1 MLYLLNKPIIR
12 ESAETTKLR
21 IVYDASLK
29 PTKNSVSLNDCLET
43 DPPLQNWMWDILV
56 RSRFK
61 LILLYGVIEKVFL
74 QIRIL
79 VCERNVMRFRWVKNC
94 DPNQMQ
100 INRFARL
107 VFGLTESLFI
117 FESTLKV
124 HFHNCLTNY
133 PKVIEKI
140 ADDMQCRRFNIRG

>member
-1 MLYLLNKPIIR
+1 
-12 ESAETTKLR
+12 
-21 IVYDASLK
+21 
-29 PTKNSVSLNDCLET
+29 
-43 DPPLQNWMWDILV
+43 
-56 RSRFK
+56 
-61 LILLYGVIEKVFL
+61 
-74 QIRIL
+74 
-79 VCERNVMRFRWVKNC
+79 MRFRWVKNC

-140 ADDMQCRRFNIRG
+140 ADDMHVDALTSGGNTQKFEELFKMGGFNLKK